1 MLPRPKVMEDSAP
14 QAPPPRKRM
23 FKGLK
28 KFGAAA
34 WRLFHKKGTPTN
46 CKKDIISFLNGS
58 KALPRSFSQQYK
70 LGKAIAEGGFGVV
83 VKATRLMDGREVAFK
98 FIDTERIPR
107 YMWLPDP
114 SSPARDLVPPDVIQ
128 YLDHIVASKNYTLL
142 ITELHGSEWKPLGP
156 MQSSGS
162 ATLVSDNGAH
172 HHLSEPMARKVFAQ
186 VALVHANGIV
196 HRDIK
201 DVNIVIDS
209 TFKIKLIDIGC
220 ARGFPKLTI

>member
-1 MLPRPKVMEDSAP
+1 M
-14 QAPPPRKRM
+14 
-23 FKGLK
+23 
-28 KFGAAA
+28 
-34 WRLFHKKGTPTN
+34 RLFT
-46 CKKDIISFLNGS
+46 
-58 KALPRSFSQQYK
+58 Q
-70 LGKAIAEGGFGVV
+70 
-83 VKATRLMDGREVAFK
+83 VAFK
-98 FIDTERIPR
+98 FIDTERIPQ

-128 YLDHIVASKNYTLL
+128 YLDHIVASKNCTLL

-172 HHLSEPMARKVFAQ
+172 HHLSERMARKVFAQ

-196 HRDIK
+196 HRDVK

-220 ARGFPKLTI
+220 ARGFLKLTIWLSFSERSRTEVPRLCRERPTAGRRQRCGECNF